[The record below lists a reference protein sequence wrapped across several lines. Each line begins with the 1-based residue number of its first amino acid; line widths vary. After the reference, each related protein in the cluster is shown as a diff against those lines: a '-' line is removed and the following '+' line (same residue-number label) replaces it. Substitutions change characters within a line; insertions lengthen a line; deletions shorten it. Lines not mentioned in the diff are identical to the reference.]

1 MARQTRYPSS
11 VTQPSVEFEY
21 YDTSTLIF
29 HWLTAILVL
38 VLFGTAMVWNYV
50 TPHDHFWRPVLE
62 ATHVSLGIWFAVVI
76 LLRLIWRFTGMRHLP
91 AEVGISGTLSRIM
104 YWLLYILL
112 VAQSVLGFVLRW
124 RQGEDFTF
132 FGWFTMPAA
141 LGPDRD
147 MAHTFEEL
155 HNWVA
160 WAIIILSAGHAAAAL
175 VHHYVLEDLTLR
187 RMSFRRTVIPRR

>member
-1 MARQTRYPSS
+1 MPSKTRYASS

-132 FGWFTMPAA
+132 FGWFTMPAI